1 MDNGIWI
8 LSGLDNMTTNKLVM
22 VHVHGPA
29 RESNDH
35 FGSFICNNIIR
46 KIKPSA
52 GWMHHHLSVGWK
64 CKCARV
70 LRDTVMTDSASK
82 YVNHWPSLPLVSW
95 LRHTWV
101 CLVYGNFYVKLWAAC
116 GRWPGTQTIR
126 ASLTSPWPWLLLR
139 IIIWIITMMMI
150 TNRRYYPKIS
160 GYLTQVIFGDRIS
173 PRYQPPTMTHLIL
186 QQPAAGPHRPWLL
199 TTGPH

>member
-1 MDNGIWI
+1 MQ
-8 LSGLDNMTTNKLVM
+8 
-22 VHVHGPA
+22 
-29 RESNDH
+29 
-35 FGSFICNNIIR
+35 
-46 KIKPSA
+46 
-52 GWMHHHLSVGWK
+52 HHLSVRWK

-82 YVNHWPSLPLVSW
+82 YVNHSPSLPSVSW

-101 CLVYGNFYVKLWAAC
+101 CLVYGNFYVKISCEQRVGGDL
-116 GRWPGTQTIR
+116 

-160 GYLTQVIFGDRIS
+160 GYLTQVLFGDPIS
-173 PRYQPPTMTHLIL
+173 LLYQPPTMPHLIL
-186 QQPAAGPHRPWLL
+186 HQPAAARRRPWLL

>member
-1 MDNGIWI
+1 MSITGPLSPRSHDCGIPESVWFMEI
-8 LSGLDNMTTNKLVM
+8 SMLNCEQRVGGDLALRPSG
-22 VHVHGPA
+22 
-29 RESNDH
+29 
-35 FGSFICNNIIR
+35 
-46 KIKPSA
+46 
-52 GWMHHHLSVGWK
+52 HLSHLCDHG
-64 CKCARV
+64 
-70 LRDTVMTDSASK
+70 
-82 YVNHWPSLPLVSW
+82 
-95 LRHTWV
+95 
-101 CLVYGNFYVKLWAAC
+101 
-116 GRWPGTQTIR
+116 
-126 ASLTSPWPWLLLR
+126 PWLLLH

>member
-1 MDNGIWI
+1 MDASPSECGMEMQMCPCIDRHGNDRLGI
-8 LSGLDNMTTNKLVM
+8 K
-22 VHVHGPA
+22 
-29 RESNDH
+29 
-35 FGSFICNNIIR
+35 ICQ
-46 KIKPSA
+46 SLA
-52 GWMHHHLSVGWK
+52 L
-64 CKCARV
+64 
-70 LRDTVMTDSASK
+70 
-82 YVNHWPSLPLVSW
+82 SLPSVSW

-116 GRWPGTQTIR
+116 GWWPGTQTIR
-126 ASLTSPWPWLLLR
+126 ASLTSPWPWLLLH